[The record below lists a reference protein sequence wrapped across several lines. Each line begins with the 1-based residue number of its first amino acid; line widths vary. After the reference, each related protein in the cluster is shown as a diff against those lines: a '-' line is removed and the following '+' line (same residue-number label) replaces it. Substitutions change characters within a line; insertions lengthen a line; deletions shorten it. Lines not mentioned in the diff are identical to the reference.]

1 MKKIVDEGF
10 INRGG
15 RHEVIAGELTQQGST
30 FQVNTTE
37 WVLSVLVAPPADE
50 LESVHRWP
58 NDQALEAYLGY
69 WAESVLEMA
78 SNMAETLWLLMGT
91 R

>member
-1 MKKIVDEGF
+1 MQKIVDERF

-37 WVLSVLVAPPADE
+37 WVLSVPVEPSADE
-50 LESVHRWP
+50 LESVH
-58 NDQALEAYLGY
+58 
-69 WAESVLEMA
+69 
-78 SNMAETLWLLMGT
+78 
-91 R
+91 